1 MKAVVELSVPA
12 KSLEMT
18 RLTSK
23 AKPQKQA
30 FADGRTHY
38 WVEGPGPSGSW
49 RRDKRLMGCDG

>member
-12 KSLEMT
+12 KSLETT

-30 FADGRTHY
+30 FADGRARY
-38 WVEGPGPSGSW
+38 WVEGPGTFRVLAEG
-49 RRDKRLMGCDG
+49 